1 MTRVTTPP
9 GEILLEEF
17 LKPLGMTM
25 NALAIELRV
34 PATRIAAIV
43 HGHRAVTVETA
54 LRLARYFGTTPG
66 FWLNLQT
73 NHDLSRGQAELAKRV
88 EAEVQPRAA

>member
-1 MTRVTTPP
+1 MARITTHP
-9 GEILLEEF
+9 GEILLQEF
-17 LKPLGMTM
+17 MKPLGLTM
-25 NALAIELRV
+25 NALAIALRV

-43 HGHRAVTVETA
+43 HGQRAVTVETA
-54 LRLARYFGTTPG
+54 MRLARYFGTTPG

-73 NHDLSRGQAELAKRV
+73 NHDLSRGQADLARQV